1 MFKKQ
6 ATRLIVFTAL
16 MTACVTA
23 ATALLGFGTG
33 DFYFNCGDAVIFIA
47 AAMFGPLPAM
57 IAGGLGSFFADMA
70 VYPATMFFT
79 LFIKGFEGL
88 IAGLSMRLFAR
99 SSKQWLSVLGA
110 LISMIIAGAAMMT
123 GYFVCN
129 SFLYGTPAS
138 AMIALPADAVQ
149 ASASAAL
156 AFTVLYGMRLIA
168 LRKKLFPPRPKE
180 SAANGSGDKSS

>member
-33 DFYFNCGDAVIFIA
+33 DFYFNCGDAVIFIT

-138 AMIALPADAVQ
+138 AMVALPADAVQ

-168 LRKKLFPPRPKE
+168 LRKKILPLQSDARRA
-180 SAANGSGDKSS
+180 SAPSDTKH

>member
-1 MFKKQ
+1 MVSLIIVICAACIGVLAAVDFN
-6 ATRLIVFTAL
+6 ACFIVFHKL
-16 MTACVTA
+16 
-23 ATALLGFGTG
+23 F
-33 DFYFNCGDAVIFIA
+33 FNNDLWILDPTEDLIINILVE
-47 AAMFGPLPAM
+47 P
-57 IAGGLGSFFADMA
+57 FFADMA